1 MFTLKA
7 PLFPLHVVHSLSIS
21 SLPSKP
27 LSLLCKKQTF
37 FPNVFV
43 VNSSKKWSANSGK
56 DYVMMKNKNKMGK
69 KKSRG
74 LSSTK
79 TLQNSRSNPNS
90 HNRSKSN
97 NSHNSRF
104 KMFTLKAPL
113 FPLHVVHS
121 LSISSLPSKPLSLL
135 CKKQTFFPNVFVVNS
150 SKKWS
155 ANSGKDYVMMKN
167 KNKMGKKKSRG
178 PVKEITRKMKQ
189 RLEKRKIN
197 ETWKEVESKE
207 NLTFTERTAGAVKFI
222 LRWRSIIGLPAID
235 GTKIKI
241 WHIFKKD
248 NGEIVRLIL
257 EWIR

>member
-1 MFTLKA
+1 
-7 PLFPLHVVHSLSIS
+7 
-21 SLPSKP
+21 
-27 LSLLCKKQTF
+27 
-37 FPNVFV
+37 
-43 VNSSKKWSANSGK
+43 
-56 DYVMMKNKNKMGK
+56 
-69 KKSRG
+69 

-79 TLQNSRSNPNS
+79 TLPSSRSNPS
-90 HNRSKSN
+90 HNRSTSN
-97 NSHNSRF
+97 NSRF

-121 LSISSLPSKPLSLL
+121 LSISSLPSKPPSLL

-155 ANSGKDYVMMKN
+155 ANSGNDYVMMKN
-167 KNKMGKKKSRG
+167 KNKMRKKKSRR

-207 NLTFTERTAGAVKFI
+207 NLTITVRTAGAVKFI
-222 LRWRSIIGLPAID
+222 LRWRTIIGLPAID

-241 WHIFKKD
+241 WHIFTKKK
-248 NGEIVRLIL
+248 NQVVRLIL
-257 EWIR
+257 DWIR